1 MNKNIRELVEP
12 DKQQADSNPLEHVV
26 MLQGDELTIAIL
38 KKQKANLK
46 RDFDRNLDENMDM
59 VGLNCVKALFLTG
72 LYELIDRDG
81 DLTIEKDGEIHK
93 QIKRFADQ
101 VKLD

>member
-1 MNKNIRELVEP
+1 MENQ
-12 DKQQADSNPLEHVV
+12 DKKPTVSNPLEHVV

-38 KKQKANLK
+38 KKQKANLR
-46 RDFDRNLDENMDM
+46 RDFDKNLEENMDM

-72 LYELIDRDG
+72 LYELIDREG
-81 DLTIEKDGEIHK
+81 DLTIEKDSEIHK

-101 VKLD
+101 VELD

>member
-1 MNKNIRELVEP
+1 MQNDEKQPTVASPIEP
-12 DKQQADSNPLEHVV
+12 VV

-38 KKQKANLK
+38 RKQKANLK
-46 RDFDRNLDENMDM
+46 RDFDRNLEENMDM
-59 VGLNCVKALFLTG
+59 VRLNFVKVLFLTG

-81 DLTIEKDGEIHK
+81 DLTIEKGGEIHK

-101 VKLD
+101 VELD